1 MFLHDVD
8 EIFLA
13 KVIILDLKVL
23 NAYNDIL
30 SLFDSNEKM
39 KSYNFLCIVCY
50 ENLLEAFQTFS
61 VNPV

>member
-39 KSYNFLCIVCY
+39 KS
-50 ENLLEAFQTFS
+50 
-61 VNPV
+61 